1 MKILNI
7 IYYKVALIL
16 NCIRLT
22 PHYLLFKRHESKD
35 IIRYEVERWL
45 VINNMHFNHEKGF
58 IMLMINFPEFR
69 NLFYFRIGD
78 NISKYIEF
86 LCPKMNTLF
95 INGNIGKGLFIQHGF
110 ATIIAANSI
119 GENCWINQQ
128 VTIGFSN
135 ATDCPSLGNN
145 VTISSGCKIIGKVKI
160 GDNSKVGANA
170 VVVKDVPENCTVVG
184 VPAYIIKKNG
194 QKVNIKI

>member
-1 MKILNI
+1 MN
-7 IYYKVALIL
+7 Y
-16 NCIRLT
+16 N
-22 PHYLLFKRHESKD
+22 PD
-35 IIRYEVERWL
+35 
-45 VINNMHFNHEKGF
+45 KGF
-58 IMLMINFPEFR
+58 FLLMINFPEFR
-69 NLFYFRIGD
+69 NLFYFRIGE

-110 ATIIAANSI
+110 ATIIATNQM

-135 ATDCPSLGNN
+135 ATDCPTIGNN
-145 VTISSGCKIIGKVKI
+145 VIISAGSKIIGNVKI

-170 VVVKDVPENCTVVG
+170 VVVKDVPANCTVVG
-184 VPAYIIKKNG
+184 VPAHIIRRDG
-194 QKVNIKI
+194 IRVQEPL